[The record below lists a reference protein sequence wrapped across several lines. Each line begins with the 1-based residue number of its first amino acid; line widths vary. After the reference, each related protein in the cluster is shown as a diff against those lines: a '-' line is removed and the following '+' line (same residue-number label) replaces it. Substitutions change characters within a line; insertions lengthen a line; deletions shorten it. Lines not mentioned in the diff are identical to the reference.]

1 MVPAIVP
8 PLVMVTILVVGL
20 VVFYATVLGE

>member
-8 PLVMVTILVVGL
+8 PLVMVAILVVGL
-20 VVFYATVLGE
+20 VAFYMTVLGE